1 MTLISIGI
9 TCFNAE
15 KTISKAIE
23 SAINQEWKNK
33 EVIIVDD
40 CSTDRSIDIIKK
52 YSSSYNII
60 LIEHK
65 NNLGPAGSRNSI
77 IRNSNGDYIAFFDDD
92 DFSKSNRLEI
102 QFKKI
107 KHYEKILKTD
117 LIACY
122 ASGVRC
128 YSNGYQL
135 ELNSISSMNSK
146 PLTNKL
152 IPNYLLLNIKKRNYF
167 YGSGIPSCALMAKK
181 TTFDKLNGYDE
192 SFRRIEDAD
201 FAIRLSQIGG
211 YFVGTKEKLYIQYS
225 TTGLDKTYKKNLE
238 AEQYIVKKHKYFF
251 KSNKDFYHALN
262 WPLLRYHHF
271 NKSYLRFIFLFIK
284 IFLNK
289 PIFSIIHILNSG
301 PKRLIHE
308 IKMKNN

>member
-1 MTLISIGI
+1 
-9 TCFNAE
+9 
-15 KTISKAIE
+15 
-23 SAINQEWKNK
+23 
-33 EVIIVDD
+33 
-40 CSTDRSIDIIKK
+40 
-52 YSSSYNII
+52 
-60 LIEHK
+60 
-65 NNLGPAGSRNSI
+65 
-77 IRNSNGDYIAFFDDD
+77 
-92 DFSKSNRLEI
+92 
-102 QFKKI
+102 
-107 KHYEKILKTD
+107 
-117 LIACY
+117 
-122 ASGVRC
+122 
-128 YSNGYQL
+128 
-135 ELNSISSMNSK
+135 
-146 PLTNKL
+146 
-152 IPNYLLLNIKKRNYF
+152 
-167 YGSGIPSCALMAKK
+167 
-181 TTFDKLNGYDE
+181 NGYDE

-225 TTGLDKTYKKNLE
+225 TSGLDKTYKKNLE

-262 WPLLRYHHF
+262 WPLLRYYHF